1 MKITKYEAVGAF
13 IGIGVMAVAL
23 FILRF
28 DTTFLA
34 KNGTTE
40 QTAAVSGSE
49 SDLENRLTNA
59 YAAGELSDLVIQDVR
74 VGTGKAVEKGDTVEV
89 QYEGRLQDGTR
100 FDSSYA
106 RGESFTFKV
115 GKGDVIE
122 GWDKGIIGMQEG
134 GERILVVP
142 PRMGYGDQQ
151 YGVIPPKSPLVF
163 MIELVDIK

>member
-13 IGIGVMAVAL
+13 LAVGVMAIAL
-23 FILRF
+23 FLFRF
-28 DTTFLA
+28 DTQVLTQHA
-34 KNGTTE
+34 DTK
-40 QTAAVSGSE
+40 QTAALTDSQR
-49 SDLENRLTNA
+49 DLQDRLTNA
-59 YAAGELSDLVIQDVR
+59 YAGGELSDLVVQDVR
-74 VGTGKAVEKGDTVEV
+74 VGTGKKVEKGDTVEV

-115 GKGDVIE
+115 GKGEVIE
-122 GWDKGIIGMQEG
+122 GWDEGIRGMQEG
-134 GERILVVP
+134 GERIIVVP

-163 MIELVDIK
+163 MIELIDIK